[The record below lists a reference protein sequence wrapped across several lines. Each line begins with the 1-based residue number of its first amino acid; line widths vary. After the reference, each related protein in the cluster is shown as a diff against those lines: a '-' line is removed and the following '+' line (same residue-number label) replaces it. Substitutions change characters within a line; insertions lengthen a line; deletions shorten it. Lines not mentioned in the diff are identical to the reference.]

1 MRDLYKSLL
10 EYDKKLLFILL
21 CLLTFL
27 LLLTKKVF
35 IESEIAAFEVL
46 EQKGEMGFFHLI
58 NGLQYIGIP
67 LMYLYKF
74 TIIAFVIWIGC
85 FMFGYKLTYQ
95 QLWGVALISEFV
107 FLIPEIFKIGWFF
120 FFVGD
125 PDYFNLSAFYPFSLL
140 QLFDY
145 TSLHPKWIYP
155 LKALNIFEAFYWIAL
170 VAGVHYSAKKRKSIA
185 YYIVFSS
192 YVLMFGFWLL
202 YWVNI
207 YK

>member
-1 MRDLYKSLL
+1 MRELYKSLL
-10 EYDKKLLFILL
+10 QYDKKLIFILL
-21 CLLTFL
+21 CLITFL
-27 LLLTKKVF
+27 LLLAKKTF

-46 EQKGEMGFFHLI
+46 EQKGEMGFFHLM

-85 FMFGYKLTYQ
+85 FMFGYKLTYS

-107 FLIPEIFKIGWFF
+107 FLLPEVLKIGWFF

-125 PDYFNLSAFYPFSLL
+125 PDYFDLSAFYPFSLL
-140 QLFDY
+140 QLFNYSALD
-145 TSLHPKWIYP
+145 PKWMYP
-155 LKALNIFEAFYWIAL
+155 LKALNIFEVFYWIAL
-170 VAGVHYSAKKRKSIA
+170 VAGVHYSAKKRINIA

-192 YVLMFGFWLL
+192 YVLMFGLWLL
-202 YWVNI
+202 YWINI

>member
-1 MRDLYKSLL
+1 MRKLYQSLL
-10 EYDKKLLFILL
+10 QYDKKSLFILL
-21 CLLTFL
+21 SLLTFL

-35 IESEIAAFEVL
+35 IESEIAAFEIL
-46 EQKGEMGFFHLI
+46 EQKGEMGFFYLI
-58 NGLQYIGIP
+58 NGLQYLGIP

-74 TIIAFVIWIGC
+74 TIIALVIWIGC
-85 FMFGYKLTYQ
+85 FTFGYKLTYQ
-95 QLWGVALISEFV
+95 QLWGVALVSEFV
-107 FLIPEIFKIGWFF
+107 FLIPEVLKVGWFL

-125 PDYFNLSAFYPFSLL
+125 PNYFDLSAFYPFSVL

-145 TSLHPKWIYP
+145 SILNDKWIYP
-155 LKALNIFEAFYWIAL
+155 LKAINLFEVFYWLAL
-170 VAGVHYSAKKRKSIA
+170 VTGIHYYANKHKQTA

-192 YVLMFGFWLL
+192 YVLAFGLWLI